1 MTLLLTVGADATSI
15 KMPYRLL
22 VSVLPLTLGEA
33 GPPFPLTYTAALQLV
48 TVLPLIVGALVFA
61 SMQFT
66 VSLMLSRKFPW
77 ISVPFAPVPRTTIPL
92 VVKLRIVELRTVAVT
107 PVTLTPVTAHSIS
120 AESITVPDARTTT
133 PSQLP

>member
-1 MTLLLTVGADATSI
+1 MLLLLTVGEAA
-15 KMPYRLL
+15 PL
-22 VSVLPLTLGEA
+22 LPLA
-33 GPPFPLTYTAALQLV
+33 YTAALQLV
-48 TVLPLIVGALVFA
+48 TVLPLIVGALAFA

-77 ISVPFAPVPRTTIPL
+77 ISVPFAPVPLTTIPF

-120 AESITVPDARTTT
+120 A
-133 PSQLP
+133 